1 MVWLHSSSLAGSLSG
16 YRLIPALLPLLLR
29 CRGTGRLAESILSTA
44 VAGAHVHNTH
54 PRPADLAGF
63 ALLQQ
68 RGDRFNISM
77 LDPRTRGRRG
87 FKQFNDLEMVRPLA
101 LPA

>member
-1 MVWLHSSSLAGSLSG
+1 
-16 YRLIPALLPLLLR
+16 
-29 CRGTGRLAESILSTA
+29 
-44 VAGAHVHNTH
+44 VA
-54 PRPADLAGF
+54 
-63 ALLQQ
+63 QQ

-87 FKQFNDLEMVRPLA
+87 FKQFNDLEMVRAPA